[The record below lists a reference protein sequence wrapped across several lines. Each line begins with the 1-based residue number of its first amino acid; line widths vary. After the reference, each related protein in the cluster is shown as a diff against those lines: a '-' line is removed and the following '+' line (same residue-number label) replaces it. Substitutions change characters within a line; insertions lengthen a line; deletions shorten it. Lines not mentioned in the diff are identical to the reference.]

1 MNVLTWFGYIEKTCG
16 VVEFAFRGIEI
27 DGSVRRGR
35 VAGEAV
41 EPGVRLREV
50 DDEAGGDG
58 DVGSYVNDGEV
69 EIGDWVFDHRLD

>member
-1 MNVLTWFGYIEKTCG
+1 MNVLTWFGYIERTCG

-50 DDEAGGDG
+50 DHEAGG
-58 DVGSYVNDGEV
+58 
-69 EIGDWVFDHRLD
+69 RR